1 MNWLWIGMA
10 LLATVPAA
18 RASAETRLRVAPAGA
33 AYASVQAA
41 VDALPAEGG
50 VIEIAPGTYREKIN
64 VARAHV
70 RFKGLGRK
78 PQDVVLVWGDASAT
92 VGGTFKSASVTI
104 TGDDFQARNLTI
116 ANDYHLKATVPSQA
130 VALFVN
136 GDRAVF
142 DRLRLLGA
150 QDTLY
155 AGHRRCAP
163 GVACQNSRQ
172 YFRDCYIEGHVDFIF
187 GDGKTVFERCHLH
200 AIAHDGVFFT
210 AQSRLTPEQDS
221 GYVFDRARVTVD
233 PRATGVF
240 LGRAWRPYATV
251 VFLDS
256 RLGKGLDARGWREWT
271 LGKTETWK
279 TAYYA
284 EHRSRGP
291 GANPKARE
299 PWTHQLTRAQ
309 ARPWSA
315 TTFLRGADGW
325 TPKVEN

>member
-1 MNWLWIGMA
+1 MKRLWIGMA
-10 LLATVPAA
+10 LAAAFLGSSALAEA
-18 RASAETRLRVAPAGA
+18 RLKVAPAGA
-33 AYASVQAA
+33 PFTSVQAA
-41 VDALPAEGG
+41 VDALPAQGG
-50 VIEIAPGTYREKIN
+50 VIEIAPGVYREKLT
-64 VARAHV
+64 VSKAHV
-70 RFKGLGRK
+70 RFKGLGKR

-116 ANDYHLKATVPSQA
+116 ANDYHLKATIPSQA

-155 AGHRRCAP
+155 AGHRKCAP
-163 GVACQNSRQ
+163 RVACQNSRQ
-172 YFRDCYIEGHVDFIF
+172 YFRDTYIEGHIDFIF

-221 GYVFDRARVTVD
+221 GYVFDRAKVTVD
-233 PRATGVF
+233 PKATGVF

-251 VFLDS
+251 VFLNTK
-256 RLGKGLDARGWREWT
+256 LGKGLDPKGWREWT
-271 LGKTETWK
+271 PGKTETWK
-279 TAYYA
+279 TAHFA
-284 EHRSRGP
+284 EYRSKGP
-291 GANPKARE
+291 GANARARE

-309 ARPWSA
+309 AARWSMP
-315 TTFLRGADGW
+315 TFLSGSDGW
-325 TPKVEN
+325 TPKVAM

>member
-1 MNWLWIGMA
+1 MRPIWIGMA
-10 LLATVPAA
+10 LALAFVVSP
-18 RASAETRLRVAPAGA
+18 ASAETRFRVAPSGGG
-33 AYASVQAA
+33 YASVQSA

-64 VARAHV
+64 VSRPHV

-78 PQDVVLVWGDASAT
+78 PGDVVLVWSDASAT

-104 TGDDFQARNLTI
+104 TGDDFEARNLTI

-155 AGHRRCAP
+155 AGHRKCAP
-163 GVACQNSRQ
+163 GAACQNSRQ
-172 YFRDCYIEGHVDFIF
+172 YFRDSYIEGHIDFIF
-187 GDGKTVFERCHLH
+187 GDGKTVFDHCHLH
-200 AIAHDGVFFT
+200 GLAHDGVMFT

-221 GYVFDRARVTVD
+221 GYVFDHARVTVD
-233 PRATGVF
+233 RKATGVF

-251 VFLDS
+251 VFLNS
-256 RLGKGLDARGWREWT
+256 RLGKGLDPKGWREWT
-271 LGKTETWK
+271 PGKTETWK

-284 EHRSRGP
+284 EYRSKGP
-291 GANPKARE
+291 GAKPPARE
-299 PWTHQLTRAQ
+299 PWTHQLTTAEA
-309 ARPWSA
+309 ARWAMPG
-315 TTFLRGADGW
+315 FLKGADGW
-325 TPKVEN
+325 VPKVEE

>member
-18 RASAETRLRVAPAGA
+18 RASAETRLRVAPTGA
-33 AYASVQAA
+33 AYASVQSA

-50 VIEIAPGTYREKIN
+50 VIEIAPGTYREKLN
-64 VARAHV
+64 VSKAHV
-70 RFKGLGRK
+70 RVKGLGKK
-78 PQDVVLVWGDASAT
+78 PDDVVLVWGDASAT

-155 AGHRRCAP
+155 AGHRKCAP

-172 YFRDCYIEGHVDFIF
+172 YFRDTYIEGHIDFIF

-221 GYVFDRARVTVD
+221 GYVFDRAKVTVD
-233 PRATGVF
+233 PSATGVF

-256 RLGKGLDARGWREWT
+256 RLGKGLDPKGWREWT
-271 LGKTETWK
+271 PGKTETWK

-284 EHRSRGP
+284 EYRSRGP
-291 GANPKARE
+291 GANPGARE
-299 PWTHQLTRAQ
+299 PWTHQLTGTQ
-309 ARPWSA
+309 AKAWSVA
-315 TTFLRGADGW
+315 GFLRGADGW
-325 TPKVEN
+325 TPKVEK

>member
-1 MNWLWIGMA
+1 MNRFRAVLLFVA
-10 LLATVPAA
+10 LFAAPQALAEA
-18 RASAETRLRVAPAGA
+18 RLKVAPSGA
-33 AYASVQAA
+33 PFTRVQSA

-64 VARAHV
+64 VSRSNV
-70 RFKGLGRK
+70 RFKGIGK
-78 PQDVVLVWGDASAT
+78 APGDVVLVWGDASAT

-155 AGHRRCAP
+155 AGHRKCAP

-172 YFRDCYIEGHVDFIF
+172 YFRDTYIEGHVDFIF

-200 AIAHDGVFFT
+200 AIAHNGVFFT

-233 PRATGVF
+233 PGARSVF
-240 LGRAWRPYATV
+240 LGRAWRPHGTV
-251 VFLDS
+251 VFLNAK
-256 RLGKGLDARGWREWT
+256 LGPGLDPKGWREWT
-271 LGKTETWK
+271 PGKTETWK
-279 TAYYA
+279 TAYFA
-284 EHRSRGP
+284 EFRSRGA

-299 PWTHQLTRAQ
+299 PWTHQLTRQQ
-309 ARPWSA
+309 ARRWS
-315 TTFLRGADGW
+315 TDVFLRGSDGW

>member
-1 MNWLWIGMA
+1 MKRLWTGVTLA
-10 LLATVPAA
+10 VTLLASPTFAQ
-18 RASAETRLRVAPAGA
+18 TRLKVAPSGA
-33 AYASVQAA
+33 PFTSVQAA
-41 VDALPAEGG
+41 VEALPAQGG
-50 VIEIAPGTYREKIN
+50 VIEIAPGVYREKLT
-64 VARAHV
+64 VSRAHV
-70 RFKGLGRK
+70 RFKGLGK
-78 PQDVVLVWGDASAT
+78 TPQDVVLVWGDASAT

-155 AGHRRCAP
+155 AGHRKCAP
-163 GVACQNSRQ
+163 GAACQNSRQ
-172 YFRDCYIEGHVDFIF
+172 YFRNTYIEGHIDFIF

-221 GYVFDRARVTVD
+221 GYVFDHARVTID
-233 PRATGVF
+233 PGAKSVF

-251 VFLDS
+251 VFLNA
-256 RLGKGLDARGWREWT
+256 RLGKGLDPKGWREWT
-271 LGKTETWK
+271 PGKTETWK
-279 TAYYA
+279 TAYFA
-284 EHRSRGP
+284 EYRSTGP
-291 GANPKARE
+291 GANPQERE
-299 PWTHQLTRAQ
+299 PWTHHLSKAQ
-309 ARPWSA
+309 AARWSMPA
-315 TTFLRGADGW
+315 FLRGADGW
-325 TPKVEN
+325 TPKVEK

>member
-10 LLATVPAA
+10 LLASVPAA
-18 RASAETRLRVAPAGA
+18 RASAETRLRVAPTGA
-33 AYASVQAA
+33 AYASVQSA

-50 VIEIAPGTYREKIN
+50 VIEIAPGTYREKLN
-64 VARAHV
+64 VSKAYV

-78 PQDVVLVWGDASAT
+78 PEDVVLVWGDASAT
-92 VGGTFKSASVTI
+92 IGGTFKSASVTI

-172 YFRDCYIEGHVDFIF
+172 YFRDTYIEGHVDFIF

-221 GYVFDRARVTVD
+221 GYVFDRAKVTVD
-233 PRATGVF
+233 PRSTGVF

-256 RLGKGLDARGWREWT
+256 RLGKGLDPKGWREWT
-271 LGKTETWK
+271 PGRTETWK

-284 EHRSRGP
+284 EYRSRGP

-299 PWTHQLTRAQ
+299 PWTHQLSRTQ
-309 ARPWSA
+309 AKAWSA
-315 TTFLRGADGW
+315 ASFLRGADGW
-325 TPKVEN
+325 TPKVEK

>member
-18 RASAETRLRVAPAGA
+18 HASAETRLRVAPTGA
-33 AYASVQAA
+33 AYASVQSA

-50 VIEIAPGTYREKIN
+50 VIEIAPGTYREKLN
-64 VARAHV
+64 VSKAHV

-78 PQDVVLVWGDASAT
+78 PEDVVLVWGDASAT

-155 AGHRRCAP
+155 AGHRKCAP

-172 YFRDCYIEGHVDFIF
+172 YFRDTYIEGHVDFIF

-233 PRATGVF
+233 PKATGVF
-240 LGRAWRPYATV
+240 LGRAWRPHATV
-251 VFLDS
+251 VFLNA
-256 RLGKGLDARGWREWT
+256 RLGKGLDPKGWREWT
-271 LGKTETWK
+271 PGKTQTWE
-279 TAYYA
+279 TAYFA
-284 EHRSRGP
+284 EYRSTGP
-291 GANPKARE
+291 GANPRGRE
-299 PWTHQLTRAQ
+299 PWTHQLGKAQ
-309 ARPWSA
+309 AARWSMPA
-315 TTFLRGADGW
+315 YLHGSDGW
-325 TPKVEN
+325 TPKVEM

>member
-1 MNWLWIGMA
+1 MNRLWLCVA
-10 LLATVPAA
+10 LLASVS
-18 RASAETRLRVAPAGA
+18 ASQVAAETRLRVAPTGA
-33 AYASVQAA
+33 AYASIQSA
-41 VDALPAEGG
+41 VEALPPEGG

-64 VARAHV
+64 VSRPHV
-70 RFKGLGRK
+70 RFKGLGRT
-78 PQDVVLVWGDASAT
+78 PRDVVLVWGDASAT
-92 VGGTFKSASVTI
+92 VGGTFKSASVTV

-155 AGHRRCAP
+155 AGHRKCAP

-172 YFRDCYIEGHVDFIF
+172 YFRKTYIEGHVDFIF
-187 GDGKTVFERCHLH
+187 GDGKTVFDRCHLH
-200 AIAHDGVFFT
+200 GIAHDGVMFT

-233 PRATGVF
+233 PGATGVF

-251 VFLDS
+251 VFLNA
-256 RLGKGLDARGWREWT
+256 RLGKGIDPRGWREWT
-271 LGKTETWK
+271 PGKTETWK

-284 EHRSRGP
+284 EYRSRGA
-291 GANPKARE
+291 GANPAARE
-299 PWTHQLTRAQ
+299 PWTHQLTGAQ
-309 ARPWSA
+309 AKAWSA
-315 TTFLRGADGW
+315 SRFLRGTDGW
-325 TPKVEN
+325 TPKVEK